1 VEFAAPGPDRDA
13 FLGLVDAFNARDDDP
28 TSWQVHVHEASD
40 PLASLI
46 EQYQGELD
54 QVVNAIRSG
63 DADELM
69 RLFGKAKSERDS
81 LIGNC

>member
-1 VEFAAPGPDRDA
+1 MAA
-13 FLGLVDAFNARDDDP
+13 
-28 TSWQVHVHEASD
+28 
-40 PLASLI
+40 
-46 EQYQGELD
+46 
-54 QVVNAIRSG
+54 AIQAG